1 MLSLRISSFGCT
13 REVWRAREKRKSCS
27 MRSRNKSE
35 FLKPRSYLNGNF
47 QPKCDYTRHVKDTQ
61 PCVRKDYTMVAPKEL
76 GRPRALA
83 NPMEKYYQ
91 FSREQAKK
99 FS

>member
-1 MLSLRISSFGCT
+1 MLSVRTLSFGCT

-47 QPKCDYTRHVKDTQ
+47 QPKCDYTRHVKDTR

-91 FSREQAKK
+91 FLREQAKK